1 MTNFITE
8 NPYWVIFAGMVVWF
22 LIKSRIIITALD
34 LAKLKT
40 KIIDELKKDK
50 VFVTPQELSDA
61 SGKIKKDAED
71 RFLTL
76 AAFNEFKTGIDNQ
89 FKSVFKR
96 FDEGTAQF
104 KAIFKGIDDIK
115 NYLMK

>member
-1 MTNFITE
+1 MVNFVTE

-22 LIKSRIIITALD
+22 LIKNHIIITVLD
-34 LAKLKT
+34 LAKLKN

-50 VFVTPQELSDA
+50 VFVTPQELNDA
-61 SGKIKKDAED
+61 SGKIKSDTED

-89 FKSVFKR
+89 FKSVFKQ
-96 FDEGTAQF
+96 FDALSRGVN
-104 KAIFKGIDDIK
+104 DIK
-115 NYLMK
+115 DILIKK

>member
-1 MTNFITE
+1 MANFITE
-8 NPYWVIFAGMVVWF
+8 NPYWIIFAGMVVWF
-22 LIKSRIIITALD
+22 LIKNHIIITVLD

-61 SGKIKKDAED
+61 SKEIKKDVET

-76 AAFNEFKTGIDNQ
+76 AAFNEFKIGIDNQ
-89 FKSVFKR
+89 FKLVFK
-96 FDEGTAQF
+96 QF
-104 KAIFKGIDDIK
+104 EALSRGVNDIK
-115 NYLMK
+115 DILIKK